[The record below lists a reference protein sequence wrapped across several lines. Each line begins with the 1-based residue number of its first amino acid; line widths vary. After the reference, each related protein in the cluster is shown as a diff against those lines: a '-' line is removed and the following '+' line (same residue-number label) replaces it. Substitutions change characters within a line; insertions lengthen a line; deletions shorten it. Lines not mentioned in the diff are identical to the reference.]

1 VSCSSRVSSLL
12 LKKNYPSII
21 RKRKQETNPLK
32 KRSLYAMNIMNR
44 AEEKK
49 EEKERLG
56 VATTKTVEYLL
67 PLMSKELLYKF
78 PDNSA
83 FDFDYTQSSIW
94 SPLVTRAYSPMDLDF
109 DLDFITPRKLSF
121 GMDLDKKNKLK
132 KVSSNIKKNIS
143 TTAFKVNLNLL
154 KMKSKKKMM
163 ASEFSPTPMKST
175 CYPATTKVL
184 LLCSGLL
191 IHIFLLD
198 FLFPFSFISF
208 FKLKD

>member
-1 VSCSSRVSSLL
+1 
-12 LKKNYPSII
+12 
-21 RKRKQETNPLK
+21 
-32 KRSLYAMNIMNR
+32 MNIMNR

-49 EEKERLG
+49 EEKERL
-56 VATTKTVEYLL
+56 VVPTTKTVEYLL

-121 GMDLDKKNKLK
+121 GMDLDKKNKLR

-175 CYPATTKVL
+175 CYPATTKAWTKML
-184 LLCSGLL
+184 KAASK
-191 IHIFLLD
+191 H
-198 FLFPFSFISF
+198 
-208 FKLKD
+208 FKRKKKDSTAYVKPSNYLKDGNISR